1 MYVKLQRTTVI
12 CTVVIAVFKKKKTKQ
27 NNNNNNK
34 QPVGNSESEGILSD
48 NCAIH
53 VGYCVT
59 VAVERRLRLVTGDRW
74 SGVSGHRKA
83 GVPFPSDP
91 PPSLSPSKR
100 ISGEE
105 ARVCEMTKLYTPLEN
120 QENMF

>member
-1 MYVKLQRTTVI
+1 MNVCKTTENYSNMYCGYCCLQ
-12 CTVVIAVFKKKKTKQ
+12 KNKTKQ

-74 SGVSGHRKA
+74 SGVSGHREA

-91 PPSLSPSKR
+91 PTFPFPIQKDFRRGGQSL
-100 ISGEE
+100 
-105 ARVCEMTKLYTPLEN
+105 
-120 QENMF
+120 